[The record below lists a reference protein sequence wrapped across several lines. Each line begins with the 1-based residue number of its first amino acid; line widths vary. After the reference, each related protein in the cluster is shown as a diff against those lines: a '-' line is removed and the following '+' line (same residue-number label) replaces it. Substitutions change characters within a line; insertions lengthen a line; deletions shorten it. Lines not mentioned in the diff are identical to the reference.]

1 MQIKAIKRG
10 QTLEIW
16 ENLDIPDGQVVSI
29 EILDPE
35 TSQEQ
40 GKFGDSL
47 EDFRR
52 RYNIAELDLDIDDIF
67 TDVRD
72 KSLGREVVL

>member
-10 QTLEIW
+10 QTLETW
-16 ENLDIPDGQVVSI
+16 GNLDIPDGQVVSI
-29 EILDPE
+29 EILEPRI
-35 TSQEQ
+35 SQEK

-47 EDFRR
+47 EDFRSK
-52 RYNIAELDLDIDDIF
+52 YNIAELDLDIEAIF
-67 TDVRD
+67 TDVRN

>member
-10 QTLEIW
+10 QNLEIL

-29 EILDPE
+29 EILE
-35 TSQEQ
+35 YRTSQEK

-47 EDFRR
+47 EDFRS
-52 RYNIAELDLDIDDIF
+52 RYNIAELDLDIDAIF
-67 TDVRD
+67 TDVRNQ
-72 KSLGREVVL
+72 SLGREVVL